1 MTLLIWLT
9 LAYAAIL
16 VAVLAVGLIMVW
28 LRLRGI
34 DRGLEA
40 ARDSLVR
47 VRDASAGL
55 DDAIEPLRERL
66 LAAIRA
72 LQEAAEEL
80 AGAEEKVGER
90 SGAAAGGGAG

>member
-16 VAVLAVGLIMVW
+16 VLALAVGLIMVW

-40 ARDSLVR
+40 AHDSLVR

-55 DDAIEPLRERL
+55 DDGIEPLRERL

-80 AGAEEKVGER
+80 AGAEEKVAER